1 MLTWKFL
8 KNEIVKILY
17 SKKTCILLIF
27 VLFMIGA
34 ICYMMHLDKLNIIN
48 GVPKT
53 KRYSTQ
59 LRMEILNMNSIVFL
73 KLFSTEFVFRT
84 VVPYFVFFMVVV
96 SVEIFGED
104 FFSGNMKYFIRLS
117 GEKGQLFKAKVLA
130 VIFYSFSVVAVTFL
144 LGFVISSLVFALSF
158 HGFFRIMLIYLSA
171 VVPVA
176 SFGLIIG
183 LMSMFIR
190 NKNVSITIGIVLS
203 IFLTVSD
210 RLTITS
216 SFSPIGVLG
225 LMEKVRADNVS
236 LISLLMADVTS
247 AVYLEIAYFAGRKI
261 FKMKEFNC

>member
-1 MLTWKFL
+1 MLTWKFF
-8 KNEIVKILY
+8 KNEIIKIVR
-17 SKKTCILLIF
+17 SQKTCILLVF

-34 ICYMMHLDKLNIIN
+34 ICYMMHIERLNIIN

-53 KRYSTQ
+53 RNYSMQ
-59 LRMEILNMNSIVFL
+59 LKMEILNVNSVIFL

-117 GEKGQLFKAKVLA
+117 GEREQLFKAKVLA

-144 LGFVISSLVFALSF
+144 LGFAISSLVFALSF
-158 HGFFRIMLIYLSA
+158 HGFFRIMLVYLSA

-183 LMSMFIR
+183 LVSMFIR
-190 NKNVSITIGIVLS
+190 NKNVSITIGIILS

-225 LMEKVRADNVS
+225 LMEKLRADNVS
-236 LISLLMADVTS
+236 LISLLMADATS
-247 AVYLEIAYFAGRKI
+247 AVYFAAFYFAGRKI
-261 FKMKEFNC
+261 FKKKEFNC